1 MKLAYFLCIF
11 LQISLFS
18 ASLFPKSLRDLQNSN
33 SSSNNSNTTFIVISE
48 ETPSSRLSSS
58 ESSDLSAWLSW
69 KNDFTR
75 YDSHFDAV
83 PKVFAPERDY
93 YESSVLVLGLPLYV
107 IGGVIMFI
115 GLLFCIFRYG
125 FGLCGGRGSNKN
137 LAYISRFSRNCTFVV
152 AGIGA
157 TLWFVGV
164 IIAIVG
170 ASKFK
175 YFLRGF

>member
-1 MKLAYFLCIF
+1 MKFAYFLCIS

-18 ASLFPKSLRDLQNSN
+18 AFLFPASLRDLQSSN
-33 SSSNNSNTTFIVISE
+33 SSNNSNSSFIFISQ
-48 ETPSSRLSSS
+48 ETPSSRLSTS
-58 ESSDLSAWLSW
+58 ESSELNTWLSW

-107 IGGVIMFI
+107 IGGVILFI

-125 FGLCGGRGSNKN
+125 FGLCGGRRSNKN

-152 AGIGA
+152 AGLGA

-170 ASKFK
+170 TTKFK
-175 YFLRGF
+175 YFC